1 MGKTCLPHKCIGGKF
16 FSGKSSYIVMKD
28 NDTDHTKLGNK
39 LNLSLNDNVYRFALK
54 VFSRDL
60 PNPGN
65 LPVMGKC

>member
-1 MGKTCLPHKCIGGKF
+1 
-16 FSGKSSYIVMKD
+16 MKD
-28 NDTDHTKLGNK
+28 SDTDHTKLGNK
-39 LNLSLNDNVYRFALK
+39 LNLSLNDHVYRFALK